1 MSLDSLSLSLWNS
14 TLSGAPSR
22 RLGSAGTDLAD
33 APEPA
38 SVDGSSP
45 DLSDGL
51 DQLLADRENLQRR
64 LRTMPVIEQAKGIL
78 IGRFGLDPDAA
89 FGLLRRWSCNT
100 NGKLRDISQLLLTT
114 AAQPVDADGAR
125 AGRPAALD
133 LLIADLN
140 AGVCTDQAGYLRHP
154 RNETHP

>member
-1 MSLDSLSLSLWNS
+1 MSLDSLSLTVWNS

-22 RLGSAGTDLAD
+22 RLGSAGADLPD

-38 SVDGSSP
+38 PV
-45 DLSDGL
+45 DGL
-51 DQLLADRENLQRR
+51 DQLLADHENLQRR

-100 NGKLRDISQLLLTT
+100 NGKLRDISQLLVTT
-114 AAQPVDADGAR
+114 AAQPVDADGAGS
-125 AGRPAALD
+125 GRPAALD

-154 RNETHP
+154 RNETQP